1 MKKLSLLLLGGTA
14 LLVSAPALASN
25 TATISQVGDDGYLVV
40 AQDTQGSGSA
50 IITQAGLRNQIQV
63 DQTEGLHNPPGDHNP
78 PGYRNAATIV
88 QEGRDNAINHGLLL
102 PAVHPGQNN
111 TVAGGVVNNVDL
123 RQGGFNNAIGYS
135 QSGQGHDIHFVQGG
149 NGQSARITQSGEF
162 DGVNGHQD
170 GALNFSTIEQSGK
183 FDRVNFDQPATDS
196 RLTVFQYGDLDFANV
211 TQTGQ
216 NNTFVAFQQ
225 GNGATALVTQGGT
238 GNFTQIS
245 H

>member
-1 MKKLSLLLLGGTA
+1 MKRLSLLLFGGTA
-14 LLVSAPALASN
+14 LLVSTPVLASN

-40 AQDTQGSGSA
+40 TQDTQGRGSA
-50 IITQAGLRNQIQV
+50 TITQTGLRNQIQV

-111 TVAGGVVNNVDL
+111 TV
-123 RQGGFNNAIGYS
+123 
-135 QSGQGHDIHFVQGG
+135 
-149 NGQSARITQSGEF
+149 
-162 DGVNGHQD
+162 
-170 GALNFSTIEQSGK
+170 
-183 FDRVNFDQPATDS
+183 
-196 RLTVFQYGDLDFANV
+196 
-211 TQTGQ
+211 
-216 NNTFVAFQQ
+216 VAFQQ